1 MDASLIGDTIFTSN
15 KKLRMK
21 IAILGTRGVPANYG
35 GFETCAEEISVE
47 LVRRGHEVIAYGR
60 KGNYNDKEKYYKG
73 VRLYHMPRIKG
84 KVTETF
90 SNTLFAMLHVIFKK
104 VDVIY
109 VMNAANSPLCIIPWL
124 LRKKVVINVDG
135 LEWKRKKWGK
145 FARSYYQFA
154 EKLSTIFSNRVISD
168 SMGIKDY
175 YLERYKTDSTF
186 IAYGAQIEQSERPEI
201 LKEYGLEPG
210 SYFFVAS
217 RLEPENN
224 ADLTVKA
231 FEKVKTDKKL
241 IIAGGANYKSSFIE
255 ELRKTTDPRI
265 QFLGAIYKEGHIK
278 ELHCHCYA
286 YVHGNEVGGTN
297 PALLKALGYGNT
309 VLALDVPFNSEV
321 VKDGGVMYE
330 RSVDDLAAKM
340 QHLVDD
346 PELTASY
353 KPKAIN
359 RILTDYTWKKITDE
373 YEAFFEDVIKGV
385 Y

>member
-1 MDASLIGDTIFTSN
+1 
-15 KKLRMK
+15 MK
-21 IAILGTRGVPANYG
+21 IAILGSRGVPANYG

-47 LVRRGHEVIAYGR
+47 LVKRGHEVIVYGR
-60 KGNYNDKEKYYKG
+60 KGNSDDREKYYKG

-84 KVTETF
+84 KITETF
-90 SNTLFAMLHVIFKK
+90 SNTLFAMLHVLTKK

-109 VMNAANSPLCIIPWL
+109 VMNAANSPLCILPWL
-124 LRKKVVINVDG
+124 LKKKVVINVDG
-135 LEWKRKKWGK
+135 LEWRRKKWGK
-145 FARSYYQFA
+145 MARNYYQFA

-186 IAYGAQIEQSERPEI
+186 IAYGARIEQSEQPEI
-201 LKEYGLEPG
+201 LKEYGLTPG

-224 ADLTVKA
+224 ADLTIKA
-231 FEKVKTDKKL
+231 FEKVNTDKKL

-255 ELRKTTDPRI
+255 ELKKTKDPRVE
-265 QFLGAIYKEGHIK
+265 FLGAIYKEGHIK

-309 VLALDVPFNSEV
+309 VLALNVPFNTEV
-321 VKDGGVMYE
+321 VKDAGIMYE
-330 RSVDDLAAKM
+330 KSVDDIAKKM
-340 QHLVDD
+340 QYIVDNPQLRD
-346 PELTASY
+346 TF
-353 KPKAIN
+353 KTRAIN
-359 RILTDYTWKKITDE
+359 RILEDYTWEKITDE
-373 YEAFFEDVIKGV
+373 YEVFFKDVINGV
-385 Y
+385 YNGSKSKTQY